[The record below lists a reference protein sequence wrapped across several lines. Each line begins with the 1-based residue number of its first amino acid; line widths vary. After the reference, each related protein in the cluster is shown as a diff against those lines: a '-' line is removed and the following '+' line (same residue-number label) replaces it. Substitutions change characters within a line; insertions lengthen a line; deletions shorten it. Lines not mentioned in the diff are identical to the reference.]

1 MNIKAL
7 WALRDARGL
16 TTTDKA
22 LTAMIISRGTAFASA
37 STLMADAA
45 MGRTAF
51 YESRKRLTGLGVI
64 RAVERPGQTTVY
76 TADIETLRALAPL
89 SRDDTGQQRTLP
101 GGGTGAPAGSQH
113 GGVPRDGI
121 QSKNPKGNSRS
132 TSSSAAL
139 DRVSAT
145 TAPASLSRP
154 LHERNTTGP
163 TGSVDSA
170 TTVVEMALQVGA
182 KVSTAEAVAVAQ
194 TLANAIAAG
203 LAPSTAAECLNVYLE
218 RRALPETDPSHARTS
233 RIFSMMLDDARIGIK
248 PVLRRSGDSSAQA
261 ALAAARPMDV
271 RHAAHTTGGRRV
283 SSM

>member
-1 MNIKAL
+1 
-7 WALRDARGL
+7 
-16 TTTDKA
+16 
-22 LTAMIISRGTAFASA
+22 
-37 STLMADAA
+37 
-45 MGRTAF
+45 
-51 YESRKRLTGLGVI
+51 
-64 RAVERPGQTTVY
+64 
-76 TADIETLRALAPL
+76 
-89 SRDDTGQQRTLP
+89 
-101 GGGTGAPAGSQH
+101 
-113 GGVPRDGI
+113 
-121 QSKNPKGNSRS
+121 
-132 TSSSAAL
+132 
-139 DRVSAT
+139 
-145 TAPASLSRP
+145 
-154 LHERNTTGP
+154 
-163 TGSVDSA
+163 
-170 TTVVEMALQVGA
+170 MALQVGA